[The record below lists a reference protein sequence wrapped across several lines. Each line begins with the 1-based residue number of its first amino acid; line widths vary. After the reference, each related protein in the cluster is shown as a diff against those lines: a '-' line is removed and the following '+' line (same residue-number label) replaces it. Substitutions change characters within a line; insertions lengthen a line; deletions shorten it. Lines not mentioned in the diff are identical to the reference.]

1 MRLVLASSSPRRAE
15 ILERLGLDF
24 EVVAADVDETR
35 RPDEAAPEYVERV
48 ARDKALA
55 VVESGMLALGFDTV
69 VVHGGKVLGKPAHPE
84 EARSMLRRLQGESH
98 EVMTGLA
105 VAGAVDGGQPQVFS
119 TVDVTEVLMTTM
131 TEEEI
136 DDYVDSGEPM
146 DKAGAYALQGYGGV
160 FVQSVRGSA
169 HNVVG
174 IPVHLLGRL
183 VTQFDHRLGDFRRS
197 QVT

>member
-1 MRLVLASSSPRRAE
+1 VRLMLASASPRRAE
-15 ILERLGLDF
+15 ILHRLGLDF
-24 EVVAADVDETR
+24 EVEAADVDETR
-35 RPDEAAPEYVERV
+35 RPDEAPLEYVERL
-48 ARDKALA
+48 ARAKAVA
-55 VVESGMLALGFDTV
+55 VVRPGILAIGFDTV
-69 VVHGGKVLGKPAHPE
+69 VVHDGKVMGKPAHPE

-105 VAGAVDGGQPQVFS
+105 VAGTDGGQPQVFS
-119 TVDVTEVLMTTM
+119 TVDVTEVLMTAM

-146 DKAGAYALQGYGGV
+146 DKAGAYALQGFGGV

-183 VTQFDHRLGDFRRS
+183 VERFDQRLGDFRRP